1 MDLASAS
8 EATEFVSF
16 RVTST
21 KNSKIGICSFHTI
34 DVQHFGKNM
43 WYNKI
48 SLLVVPTGKAL
59 VKINRRL
66 VNRK

>member
-8 EATEFVSF
+8 GAAEFASF

-21 KNSKIGICSFHTI
+21 KNSKVGIRSFHTI

-43 WYNKI
+43 RYNKV
-48 SLLVVPTGKAL
+48 SSLVVPTGKAL
-59 VKINRRL
+59 AKINRRL